1 MDIEAQ
7 SSNQKT
13 LQCLRSVHLPRL
25 VPCQQIVGLTFSNC
39 VVIGKQE
46 SWERARQ
53 RRVYRR
59 MYTLSETRNEAS
71 HRLASS
77 LKSRDTQVVPAIT
90 SSGHKVDLC
99 GHRAISK
106 TLRYISLRLYFW
118 TTTNMHASLVVR
130 VCIDKPQ
137 GIRNFQENESEI
149 ERERERSLERKKER
163 EGEKEGERE
172 EEVPPWSDHSGHGT
186 AWEKPSARI
195 RSYSNAFSIE
205 SWHPE
210 EHDEYIFLIF
220 LCNVWHPL
228 KLEIRCS

>member
-106 TLRYISLRLYFW
+106 TLRYISLRVYFW

-149 ERERERSLERKKER
+149 EREREISREKERERKKENEKKRFHRDLTILDTARR
-163 EGEKEGERE
+163 ERNLRLES
-172 EEVPPWSDHSGHGT
+172 EVIRMRFQSNHG
-186 AWEKPSARI
+186 I
-195 RSYSNAFSIE
+195 RKSTTNIFSWFFCVTCDIH
-205 SWHPE
+205 W
-210 EHDEYIFLIF
+210 
-220 LCNVWHPL
+220 N
-228 KLEIRCS
+228 

>member
-7 SSNQKT
+7 SSNHKT

-106 TLRYISLRLYFW
+106 TLRYISLRVYFW

-137 GIRNFQENESEI
+137 GICNFQENESEI
-149 ERERERSLERKKER
+149 ERERERSLERKRGRER
-163 EGEKEGERE
+163 RRTRRRGSTVIWPFWTRHGVRE
-172 EEVPPWSDHSGHGT
+172 TFGSNQKLFECVFNRIMASGR
-186 AWEKPSARI
+186 ARRI
-195 RSYSNAFSIE
+195 YFPDFS
-205 SWHPE
+205 
-210 EHDEYIFLIF
+210 
-220 LCNVWHPL
+220 V
-228 KLEIRCS
+228 